1 MPSVAYH
8 GSNNTVEHET
18 PFLDVATASKLAAE
32 AALPK
37 LAKTSATPSEQ
48 AAIVEAMRLILLDEV
63 EPAKSV
69 LAKAELSPQAIEQIF
84 PLLLKGLKEDA

>member
-1 MPSVAYH
+1 MGATIPW
-8 GSNNTVEHET
+8 NTKL
-18 PFLDVATASKLAAE
+18 PFLTSASKLAAE